1 MIESEAVRVTHSEQ
15 GMSLHVEE
23 QAPIHIEAY
32 PDKGARRVRRG
43 RYDGGG
49 DGGAG
54 GDAHAPRIRH
64 ARSQRAQLPW

>member
-43 RYDGGG
+43 RYGGGG
-49 DGGAG
+49 DG